1 MISRNGKRIIGHFIH
16 HAETTIPEIAAAME
30 LSIGTATKEI
40 IALQEDGYV
49 QNNGKIATGS
59 GRKPSSFSLN
69 PNSYYY
75 AGIDLND
82 KFINYAIMD
91 LSGNLVSTG
100 APAEFKLENTP
111 ESLRRVCDFIRELRS
126 RNTQEYGK
134 IRYACVSLPGRVNS
148 RTGCSHTYFDFT
160 ERPLSEIFSECLG
173 RPVCISNDT
182 RSMAYA
188 EYLKGCANGEKNVIF
203 INVNWGIG
211 VGLILDGKPYFG
223 KSGYS
228 GEFGHIHAFENQIIC
243 RCGKMGCLETE
254 MSGLALVRK
263 LTDRIRKGHS
273 SILSERVLKSEK
285 PLTLEEILLAL
296 KQEDTL
302 CIDVIEEIGGLLGIR
317 VAGLIN
323 LFNPELV
330 VIGGILSGAGDYLL
344 QPLRMNIIKH
354 SLALANQDTVI
365 RTSTLGARTGIIG
378 ACLVARSYDFNLYC

>member
-1 MISRNGKRIIGHFIH
+1 M
-16 HAETTIPEIAAAME
+16 A
-30 LSIGTATKEI
+30 
-40 IALQEDGYV
+40 ALQEEGYV
-49 QNNGKIATGS
+49 RNNGKIATGS

-69 PNSYYY
+69 PSSYYY

-91 LSGNLVSTG
+91 LSGNLVITG
-100 APAEFKLENTP
+100 APAEFKLENNP

-126 RNTQEYGK
+126 RNAQEYGK

-148 RTGCSHTYFDFT
+148 RTGYSHTYFDFT
-160 ERPLSEIFSECLG
+160 ERPLSEILSECLG
-173 RPVCISNDT
+173 RPVCVSNDT
-182 RSMAYA
+182 RSMTYA
-188 EYLKGCANGEKNVIF
+188 EYLQGCTNGEKNVIF

-211 VGLILDGKPYFG
+211 AGLILDGKPYFG

-228 GEFGHIHAFENQIIC
+228 GEFGHIHAFDNQIIC

-254 MSGLALVRK
+254 VSGQALVRK
-263 LTDRIRKGHS
+263 MTDRIRKGHS

-285 PLTLEEILLAL
+285 PVSLEEILLAL

-302 CIDVIEEIGGLLGIR
+302 CIDVMEEIGGLLGIR

-323 LFNPELV
+323 IFNPELV
-330 VIGGILSGAGDYLL
+330 VIGGILSGAGDFLL

-354 SLALANQDTVI
+354 SLALVNQDTVI